1 MPLEFWEEV
10 FDEYCVR
17 EDEVDVFGVLLLAE
31 TLDEEL
37 LRLLPVFAVLAVRLL
52 LLPLFTVFPWRLAL
66 GAEASLVAGV
76 SFSLGMLAVSV
87 AMVLLLLL
95 LSSVTVL
102 SAVTTGVSAVFS
114 VAEGLLPPRMIIPMN
129 IKIIPIAAAPPLM

>member
-114 VAEGLLPPRMIIPMN
+114 VFLLN
-129 IKIIPIAAAPPLM
+129 LSLS

>member
-1 MPLEFWEEV
+1 MLLEFWEEV
-10 FDEYCVR
+10 FDECCVR
-17 EDEVDVFGVLLLAE
+17 EDEVDVLGVLLLAE

-66 GAEASLVAGV
+66 GAEDSLVADV

-87 AMVLLLLL
+87 AMVLLL

>member
-1 MPLEFWEEV
+1 MLLEFWEEV
-10 FDEYCVR
+10 FDECCVR
-17 EDEVDVFGVLLLAE
+17 EDEVDLFGVLLLAE

-95 LSSVTVL
+95 SSVTLGRGMDCSNPSYSHKNPAGTAQRQYQRDYYNEKTVL
-102 SAVTTGVSAVFS
+102 LFYKLAG
-114 VAEGLLPPRMIIPMN
+114 
-129 IKIIPIAAAPPLM
+129 